1 MYKPTV
7 ITAGVIIALNA
18 IGAGAAAA
26 KLTDPQIAH
35 IVYTADNLD
44 IDNAKQ
50 ALDKSKN
57 EEVRRFANRM
67 IGDHSSV
74 NDQALALAKKL
85 NITPEDNP
93 TSKSLKDAQDADRK
107 KRDSLSEAAFDK
119 AYADNEVAYH
129 KAVDDALS
137 KTLIPDAQ
145 NAELKSLLENG
156 LKLFQDHER
165 DAENLAKQRKAAP
178 HG

>member
-1 MYKPTV
+1 VERFSSPSRWFGWDMWSLWPLVPWVHQEEVMYKPTV

-74 NDQALALAKKL
+74 NDQPSHWPRSS
-85 NITPEDNP
+85 T
-93 TSKSLKDAQDADRK
+93 
-107 KRDSLSEAAFDK
+107 
-119 AYADNEVAYH
+119 
-129 KAVDDALS
+129 
-137 KTLIPDAQ
+137 
-145 NAELKSLLENG
+145 SLL
-156 LKLFQDHER
+156 R
-165 DAENLAKQRKAAP
+165 TTRRARA
-178 HG
+178 